1 MALQL
6 IELKRKKFLYRC
18 DDCAFMH
25 PKKPVPRDELGRPP
39 EHDCPNANRVNSD
52 DIVGIQR

>member
-25 PKKPVPRDELGRPP
+25 PKKPVPRDELGQPP
-39 EHDCPNANRVNSD
+39 EHDCPNASRANSD